1 MDRVPH
7 WITQRAIP
15 LCSMQMDPQSNH
27 WADHRQLSYK
37 IYFLFHITIW
47 EVACFCYVEWERMKF
62 QDDFFYLHSAHKA
75 PTYWVWFH
83 LFNLL
88 QMPNDHR
95 MVNVDFFSNFSCTFK
110 RISFNDI
117 FQLVIV
123 NIWWLAT
130 MLLIFKTHFLCKTS
144 WITIALYI
152 C

>member
-27 WADHRQLSYK
+27 WAGHHQLSYK

-47 EVACFCYVEWERMKF
+47 EVAWRGWNFKMI
-62 QDDFFYLHSAHKA
+62 FFDLQSAHKA

-88 QMPNDHR
+88 QMPNDQR

-110 RISFNDI
+110 RISFNDS

-144 WITIALYI
+144 WTTTALYI